1 MKPVA
6 VTVTC
11 ADRGQAE
18 AIMRAAV
25 ERGLAAAGQCWPAR
39 TCYRWRGEV
48 VSGEE
53 YPLLLKTV
61 ESNFQALCRLIR
73 SLHSYQ
79 LPSIAM
85 IPILEGGP
93 GYREWLMEAAGPGA
107 AGAGRDPVNWDSG

>member
-11 ADRGQAE
+11 ADPDQAE

-25 ERGLAAAGQCWPAR
+25 ERGLAAAGHYWPAR

-48 VSGEE
+48 VSGDE

-61 ESNFQALCRLIR
+61 ASHFPALCRLIG

-93 GYREWLMEAAGPGA
+93 GYREWLLEAAGPGA
-107 AGAGRDPVNWDSG
+107 AAGGDSDSG